1 MSTFYVFYLCSMVYL
16 QLLRLFDFV
25 MIMTAGTALDIRTN
39 LEVLTMLEVQTR
51 NNTINDFWTF

>member
-1 MSTFYVFYLCSMVYL
+1 MVYL

-51 NNTINDFWTF
+51 NNTINDFWNF